1 MGAGGYNGGMTGE
14 ALAQGQSTTRPIL
27 ELFPEELPGE
37 GYRKAQIAHWL
48 YARGALDFAEMTDLP
63 KALREAL
70 AREWRISEFA
80 LVEAYP
86 SQDGS
91 VKYLFTLLDGK
102 KTEAVYMPYQNR
114 KTVCLSSMV
123 GCPAGC
129 TFCAT
134 GALGFGRNLTAGEIL
149 AQLLAIAHH
158 QGISPRE
165 IRNVVLMGMGEP
177 LLNLGNVLKAVRLM
191 LHPKALAMSP
201 RRITLSTVGIPRGI
215 YRLAEE
221 DLGVRLALSLH
232 APDDET
238 RRRIIPTAHRYP
250 IAEILEAV
258 RHYYAKTKRRV
269 TFEYTLL
276 KGVNDHPW
284 QARLL
289 AKLLRGISAHVNLIP
304 FNPWEGARV
313 AGTPKAGILAF
324 AEELKRLGVPTSIRF
339 SRGQDVGAACGQL
352 ALKAPPILTLTPT
365 PEDGGR

>member
-1 MGAGGYNGGMTGE
+1 MTEGV
-14 ALAQGQSTTRPIL
+14 LRPIL
-27 ELFPEELPGE
+27 DLPPEELPGE
-37 GYRKAQIAHWL
+37 GFRKAQIAHWL
-48 YARGALDFAEMTDLP
+48 YARGVRDFAEMTDLP

-70 AREWRISEFA
+70 AQAWRISEFS

-86 SQDGS
+86 SKDGS

-102 KTEAVYMPYQNR
+102 KTEAVYMPYPNR

-134 GALGFGRNLTAGEIL
+134 GALGFGRNLTAAEIL
-149 AQLLAIAHH
+149 DQLLAIAHH

-177 LLNLGNVLKAVRLM
+177 LLNLAQVLKAVRVM
-191 LHPKALAMSP
+191 LHPKGLAMSP

-221 DLGVRLALSLH
+221 DLGIRLALSLH

-238 RRRIIPTAHRYP
+238 RRKIIPTAHRYP
-250 IAEILEAV
+250 IAEIMEAV

-276 KGVNDHPW
+276 KGINDHPW

-289 AKLLRGISAHVNLIP
+289 ARLLKGISAHVNLIP
-304 FNPWEGARV
+304 FNPWEGAPV
-313 AGTPKAGILAF
+313 GGTPKPGILAF
-324 AEELKRLGVPTSIRF
+324 AEELRRLGVPTSIRF

-352 ALKAPPILTLTPT
+352 ALKAPKPLTFKLL
-365 PEDGGR
+365 PEGAGQ

>member
-1 MGAGGYNGGMTGE
+1 MK
-14 ALAQGQSTTRPIL
+14 PIL
-27 ELFPEELPGE
+27 ELLPEELPGE
-37 GYRKAQIAHWL
+37 GFRKAQIAHWL

-63 KALREAL
+63 RALREAL

-80 LVEAYP
+80 LAEAYP

-102 KTEAVYMPYQNR
+102 KTEAVYMPYENR

-134 GALGFGRNLTAGEIL
+134 GALGFGRNLTAAEIL
-149 AQLLAIAHH
+149 SQLLAIAHH

-165 IRNVVLMGMGEP
+165 IRNAVLMGMGEP
-177 LLNLGNVLKAVRLM
+177 LLNLTQVLKAVRLM
-191 LHPKALAMSP
+191 LHPKGLAMSP

-250 IAEILEAV
+250 MAEILEAV
-258 RHYYAKTKRRV
+258 RHYYAKTKRRI

-276 KGVNDHPW
+276 QGVNDHPW

-289 AKLLRGISAHVNLIP
+289 ARLLQGISAHVNLIP
-304 FNPWEGARV
+304 FNPWEGAPV
-313 AGTPKAGILAF
+313 KGTPRAGILAF
-324 AEELKRLGVPTSIRF
+324 AQELRRLGVPTSIRW
-339 SRGQDVGAACGQL
+339 SRGRDVGAACGQL
-352 ALKAPPILTLTPT
+352 ALKAPLALDFRPSL
-365 PEDGGR
+365 EDAGR

>member
-1 MGAGGYNGGMTGE
+1 M
-14 ALAQGQSTTRPIL
+14 RPIL

-37 GYRKAQIAHWL
+37 GFRKAQIAHWL
-48 YARGALDFAEMTDLP
+48 YTKGALDFSEMTDLP

-70 AREWRISEFA
+70 SREWRLLEFS
-80 LVEAYP
+80 LVQAFP

-91 VKYLFTLLDGK
+91 VKYLFTLLDGQR
-102 KTEAVYMPYQNR
+102 TEAVYMPYENR

-129 TFCAT
+129 SFCAT
-134 GALGFGRNLTAGEIL
+134 GALGFGRNLTAAEIL
-149 AQLLAIAHH
+149 SQLLAIAHH

-177 LLNLGNVLKAVRLM
+177 LLNLGNVLKAIGIM
-191 LHPKALAMSP
+191 LHKKALAMSP
-201 RRITLSTVGIPRGI
+201 RRITLSTVGIPKGI
-215 YRLAEE
+215 HRLAEE

-238 RRRIIPTAHRYP
+238 RKQIIPTAHRYP

-276 KGVNDHPW
+276 KGVNDHLW

-289 AKLLRGISAHVNLIP
+289 AKLLKGLSAHVNLIP
-304 FNPWEGARV
+304 FNPWEGAPV
-313 AGTPKAGILAF
+313 EGTPKAGLLAF
-324 AEELKRLGVPTSIRF
+324 AEELKRQGVPTSIRW

-352 ALKAPPILTLTPT
+352 ALKTPKPLALTPLL
-365 PEDGGR
+365 EGAGR

>member
-1 MGAGGYNGGMTGE
+1 M
-14 ALAQGQSTTRPIL
+14 RPIL

-37 GYRKAQIAHWL
+37 GFRKAQIAHWL
-48 YARGALDFAEMTDLP
+48 YAKGALDFSEMTDLP

-70 AREWRISEFA
+70 SREWRLLEFS
-80 LVEAYP
+80 LVQAFP

-91 VKYLFTLLDGK
+91 VKYLFTLLDGQR
-102 KTEAVYMPYQNR
+102 TEAVYMPYENR

-129 TFCAT
+129 SFCAT
-134 GALGFGRNLTAGEIL
+134 GALGFGRNLTAAEIL
-149 AQLLAIAHH
+149 SQLLAIAHH

-177 LLNLGNVLKAVRLM
+177 LLNLGNVLKAIGIM
-191 LHPKALAMSP
+191 LHKKALAMSP
-201 RRITLSTVGIPRGI
+201 RRITLSTVGIPKGI
-215 YRLAEE
+215 HRLAEE

-238 RRRIIPTAHRYP
+238 RKQIIPTAHRYP

-276 KGVNDHPW
+276 KGVNDHLW

-289 AKLLRGISAHVNLIP
+289 AKLLKGLSAHVNLIP
-304 FNPWEGARV
+304 FNPWEGAPV
-313 AGTPKAGILAF
+313 EGTPKAGLLAF
-324 AEELKRLGVPTSIRF
+324 AEELKRQGVPTSIRW

-352 ALKAPPILTLTPT
+352 ALKTPKPLALTPLL
-365 PEDGGR
+365 EGAGR

>member
-1 MGAGGYNGGMTGE
+1 M
-14 ALAQGQSTTRPIL
+14 RPIL

-48 YARGALDFAEMTDLP
+48 YARGALDFSEMTDLP

-70 AREWRISEFA
+70 AQEWRISEFA

-102 KTEAVYMPYQNR
+102 KTEAVYMPYENR

-149 AQLLAIAHH
+149 SQLLAIAHH

-177 LLNLGNVLKAVRLM
+177 LLNLPNVLKAIRLL
-191 LHPKALAMSP
+191 LHPQGLAMSP
-201 RRITLSTVGIPRGI
+201 RRITLSTVGIPKGI

-238 RRRIIPTAHRYP
+238 RRRIIPTAHRYSV
-250 IAEILEAV
+250 AEILEAV
-258 RHYYAKTKRRV
+258 RHYYAKTKRRI

-276 KGVNDHPW
+276 KGLNDHPW

-304 FNPWEGARV
+304 FNPWEGAPV
-313 AGTPKAGILAF
+313 EGTPKPGILAF
-324 AEELKRLGVPTSIRF
+324 AEELRRQGIPTSIRF

-352 ALKAPPILTLTPT
+352 ALKAPKALTFTPT
-365 PEDGGR
+365 PEGAGQ

>member
-1 MGAGGYNGGMTGE
+1 MAASH
-14 ALAQGQSTTRPIL
+14 ALKPIL
-27 ELFPEELPGE
+27 ELLPEELPGE
-37 GYRKAQIAHWL
+37 GYRRAQIAHWL
-48 YARGALDFAEMTDLP
+48 YAKGARDFSEMTDLP

-70 AREWRISEFA
+70 AREWRLSEFN
-80 LVEAYP
+80 LVQAFP

-102 KTEAVYMPYQNR
+102 KTEAVYMPYENR
-114 KTVCLSSMV
+114 KTVCLSTMV

-134 GALGFGRNLTAGEIL
+134 GALGFGRNLTAAEIL
-149 AQLLAIAHH
+149 DQLLTIAYH
-158 QGISPRE
+158 QGLSPRE

-177 LLNLGNVLKAVRLM
+177 LLNLRNVLKAVRIM
-191 LHPKALAMSP
+191 LHKKALALSP
-201 RRITLSTVGIPRGI
+201 RRVTLSTVGIPKGI

-238 RRRIIPTAHRYP
+238 RKAIIPTAHRYP
-250 IAEILEAV
+250 IAEIMEAV

-276 KGVNDHPW
+276 KGVNDHLW

-289 AKLLRGISAHVNLIP
+289 AKLLKGLSAHVNLIP
-304 FNPWEGARV
+304 FNPWEGAPV
-313 AGTPKAGILAF
+313 AGTPRAAILAF
-324 AEELKRLGVPTSIRF
+324 AEELRRLGVPVSIRW

-352 ALKAPPILTLTPT
+352 ALKVPKPLTFRPL
-365 PEDGGR
+365 PEGAGR

>member
-1 MGAGGYNGGMTGE
+1 MK
-14 ALAQGQSTTRPIL
+14 PIL
-27 ELFPEELPGE
+27 ELFPEEFPGE
-37 GYRKAQIAHWL
+37 GYRKAQIAHWVF
-48 YARGALDFAEMTDLP
+48 ARGVLDFAEMTDLP

-70 AREWRISEFA
+70 AQEWRISEFQ
-80 LVEAYP
+80 LIEAYP
-86 SQDGS
+86 SKDGS
-91 VKYLFTLLDGK
+91 VKYLFTLLDGQ

-134 GALGFGRNLTAGEIL
+134 GALGFGRNLTAAEIL
-149 AQLLAIAHH
+149 SQLLAIAHH
-158 QGISPRE
+158 QGLSPRE

-177 LLNLGNVLKAVRLM
+177 LLNLNNVLKAIRVM
-191 LHPKALAMSP
+191 LHPRALAMSP

-215 YRLAEE
+215 LRLAEE
-221 DLGVRLALSLH
+221 DVGVRLALSLH

-250 IAEILEAV
+250 IAEIMEAV
-258 RHYYAKTKRRV
+258 RRYYEKTKRRV

-276 KGVNDHPW
+276 KGLNDHPW

-289 AKLLRGISAHVNLIP
+289 AKLLKGISAHVNLIP
-304 FNPWEGARV
+304 FNPWENAPV
-313 AGTPKAGILAF
+313 EGTPKAGILAF
-324 AEELKRLGVPTSIRF
+324 AEELGRLGVPTSIRW

-352 ALKAPPILTLTPT
+352 ALKAPKALSFTPLL
-365 PEDGGR
+365 EDAGR

>member
-1 MGAGGYNGGMTGE
+1 MADDARPFRPE
-14 ALAQGQSTTRPIL
+14 ALPMKPIL
-27 ELFPEELPGE
+27 ELTPEELPGE

-48 YARGALDFAEMTDLP
+48 YARGVREFSEMTDLP
-63 KALREAL
+63 RGLREAL
-70 AREWRISEFA
+70 AQEWRISEFA

-86 SQDGS
+86 SRDGS

-102 KTEAVYMPYQNR
+102 KTEAVYMPYENR

-134 GALGFGRNLTAGEIL
+134 GALGFGRNLTAAEIL
-149 AQLLAIAHH
+149 DQLLAIAYH

-177 LLNLGNVLKAVRLM
+177 LLNLTNVLKAVRTM
-191 LHPKALAMSP
+191 LHPKGLAMSP

-221 DLGVRLALSLH
+221 DLGIRLALSLH

-238 RRRIIPTAHRYP
+238 RKKIIPTAHRYP
-250 IAEILEAV
+250 IAEIMEAV
-258 RHYYAKTKRRV
+258 RAYYAKTKRRV

-276 KGVNDHPW
+276 QGLNDHPW

-289 AKLLRGISAHVNLIP
+289 SRLLKGLSAHVNLIP
-304 FNPWEGARV
+304 FNPWPGAPV
-313 AGTPKAGILAF
+313 KGTPKAGILAF
-324 AEELKRLGVPTSIRF
+324 AEELKRQGIPTSIRF

-352 ALKAPPILTLTPT
+352 ALRTPQALTFKPL
-365 PEDGGR
+365 PEDAGR